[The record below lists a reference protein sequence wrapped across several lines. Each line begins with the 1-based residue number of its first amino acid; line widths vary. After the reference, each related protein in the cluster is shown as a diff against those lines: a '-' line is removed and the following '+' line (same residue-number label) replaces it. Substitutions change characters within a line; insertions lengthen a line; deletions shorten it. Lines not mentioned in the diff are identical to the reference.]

1 MLQNKLT
8 QALGTLN
15 LEQVGPGD
23 YAKSGCHLEV
33 LAAPAQLPEVART
46 MLAQGCFLES
56 LTAVDFPEHFT
67 LVYHFN
73 HYGELCRTVVHAKL
87 PKDAAAPSI
96 SDIYPGANWYERE
109 VYDLFG
115 VRFSGHPDL
124 RRILLPFD
132 ADFHPLRK
140 KFAESETQADA

>member
-1 MLQNKLT
+1 MLHAKISQS
-8 QALGTLN
+8 LGALN
-15 LEQVGPGD
+15 LDKVEPGD
-23 YAKSGCHLEV
+23 YEKTGCHLAVE
-33 LAAPAQLPEVART
+33 AQPAQLPDVAQALLR
-46 MLAQGCFLES
+46 LGCFLES
-56 LTAVDFPEHFT
+56 LTAVDYPEHFT

-73 HYGELCRTVVHAKL
+73 HYRELCRTVVHAKL
-87 PKDAAAPSI
+87 AKEAAAVSI
-96 SDIYPGANWYERE
+96 SQVYPAANWYERE

-115 VRFSGHPDL
+115 IRFAGHPDL